1 MVTVDEI
8 IAAAEKLRPE
18 QFLRLRRR
26 LDRLEQRLWK
36 AESARAGRELRAAG
50 VTDEDV
56 DQMVMRRRREG
67 RR

>member
-8 IAAAEKLRPE
+8 VAAAKQLGPD
-18 QFLRLRRR
+18 QFCRLRRR

-36 AESARAGRELRAAG
+36 AESRRAGQELAAKG
-50 VTDEDV
+50 VTDEDL
-56 DQMVMRRRREG
+56 DQLIMRRRREG

>member
-8 IAAAEKLRPE
+8 VAAAKELGPD
-18 QFLRLRRR
+18 QFLQLRRR

-36 AESARAGRELRAAG
+36 AESVRAGQELEAAG
-50 VTDEDV
+50 VTDEDI
-56 DQMVMRRRREG
+56 DRLIMRRRREG